1 MIQAETRTLGYAFAG
16 SLAVHFLLAVACAIW
31 IGLGAFHRFHLPTPE
46 PEDAQPEVTLVF
58 PEPLP
63 VPPPPQK
70 QDENYIRTTQN
81 TEAPKPPDKADFIS
95 DKDTAAMAKAPA
107 SPDGDAPLP
116 TMQGVDRPT
125 KELAD
130 RTFRDGETRSDSAPS
145 APQASATTAM
155 VAPAP
160 RPKPAATPAPPPPQ
174 KAPEPPVIAKKDDA
188 RAETMMKEF
197 DAALA
202 ETQRTPE
209 SKPKEMPPEDK
220 KPEEKKPDAPRETL
234 PAMRTP
240 DENVAPRAI
249 PVATPVVNTPR
260 PEKEAFQPETHRSAV
275 RGKISNIGNEDAAA
289 AAATPVGRYMRQ
301 VTSAIEKKW
310 HQYRL
315 ARADAIEPGKMGLR
329 FFVNKNGK
337 IEDLEFLFKESN
349 PMMEDFTIEA
359 ILKADIPPIPRDL
372 LPILEKERVE
382 ITYDIVIHP

>member
-1 MIQAETRTLGYAFAG
+1 
-16 SLAVHFLLAVACAIW
+16 
-31 IGLGAFHRFHLPTPE
+31 
-46 PEDAQPEVTLVF
+46 
-58 PEPLP
+58 
-63 VPPPPQK
+63 
-70 QDENYIRTTQN
+70 
-81 TEAPKPPDKADFIS
+81 
-95 DKDTAAMAKAPA
+95 
-107 SPDGDAPLP
+107 
-116 TMQGVDRPT
+116 
-125 KELAD
+125 
-130 RTFRDGETRSDSAPS
+130 
-145 APQASATTAM
+145 
-155 VAPAP
+155 
-160 RPKPAATPAPPPPQ
+160 
-174 KAPEPPVIAKKDDA
+174 
-188 RAETMMKEF
+188 MMKEF